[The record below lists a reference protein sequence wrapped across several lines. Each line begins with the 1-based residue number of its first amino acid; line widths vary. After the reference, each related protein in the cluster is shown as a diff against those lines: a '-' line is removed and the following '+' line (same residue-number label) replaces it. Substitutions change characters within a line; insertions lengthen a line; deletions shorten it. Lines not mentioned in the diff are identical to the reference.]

1 MVPRRDRA
9 ERHLSPE
16 GRRGPPPEQWYLRW
30 RNHLLI
36 NSLREASA
44 MIQAGRAE
52 IDPSTFMR
60 WFILPIGAI
69 MGGFSVNLVKVIMD
83 KLDYYLPTVLFYIL
97 GIIVVLGG
105 PDILPPLTLVN
116 GCESLMDRVKWTAL
130 FIFINYAQYLP
141 DLLKGH
147 EATSSFNVMM
157 IISGLW
163 HIDRGD
169 YNYKMFTW
177 ICSNRSEYHLS
188 EDNVKET
195 LHKMALYHFQAA
207 AGVGMLWA
215 VFGVYSPGAFFQ
227 ALVIYSAANLS
238 IYCCLG
244 GGSNG
249 HE

>member
-1 MVPRRDRA
+1 MLPRRDRA

-52 IDPSTFMR
+52 INPSTFMR

-169 YNYKMFTW
+169 YHYKMFTW
-177 ICSNRSEYHLS
+177 ICSNRAEYHLS
-188 EDNVKET
+188 EGT
-195 LHKMALYHFQAA
+195 LSFSGCSRSWDAVGSIWSLLTWSFLS
-207 AGVGMLWA
+207 GVD
-215 VFGVYSPGAFFQ
+215 VIFGCQSFHSFLPWRWFKWV
-227 ALVIYSAANLS
+227 
-238 IYCCLG
+238 
-244 GGSNG
+244 
-249 HE
+249 